1 MKLTRS
7 RMNQIILEEV
17 VNLSRIDEGE
27 EKESEKK
34 HEIVIPEDHFRYIMK
49 EIEKANSWT
58 TIDWTKVGGVL
69 MPLLGELNRMR
80 QEEKFG
86 GYGYKRKQPG
96 ADRPDA
102 SDRTPKED
110 LQQIVN
116 DATLLHNM
124 LGDDME
130 LDFEIQ
136 KGIIIASNNLHNV
149 ISKMKEQK
157 FEGSTLFRESKEPE
171 QIDEVAQAALAIA
184 RPVLAWIA
192 KNPRIAAEIAMTIA
206 HLWPKGEQRPEMED
220 ETAAGGAQSWGDYIE
235 GDEDFNPAD
244 DASAASKLISFL
256 RSPAGKWAIS
266 AASKAMVS
274 GAA

>member
-192 KNPRIAAEIAMTIA
+192 KNPSSAAEIAMTIA
-206 HLWPKGEQRPEMED
+206 QLWPKDGEKPAAA
-220 ETAAGGAQSWGDYIE
+220 TGAGGAKSWGDYIE
-235 GDEDFNPAD
+235 PDENFNPTD
-244 DASAASKLISFL
+244 DASAAKKLIEFL

-266 AASKAMVS
+266 AVSDAMGS
-274 GAA
+274 GAVG